1 MPRIRQNIVTGE
13 WSVVA
18 PERAKRP
25 DEFAIRPFASTILHD
40 KKCSFC
46 VGGEVWQTRL
56 KEVENRYIYVI
67 PNKFPAFQP
76 EISLESTGHNFYQ
89 DSASVG
95 QHEVVVMCDPKDTL
109 PHLTPKVAFEL
120 LSVLQERAKV
130 YEQDTTNASITPI
143 YNHGHEAGTSVAH
156 PHAQSF
162 ANAIIPPRLG
172 REFFGAEQYWGK
184 HQKCVFCQMIKFELR
199 DNERIIVKHEGALA
213 FAAFAPRFPFETLI
227 VPTAHT
233 HSFANASGASLMDV
247 AQTLTATL
255 HSLVKKLHDPPLN
268 WYIHTAR
275 HIDHHLQSSYHWH
288 IEITPR
294 LTTYGGYEL
303 ATDMIIETVLPEIAA
318 EFLRS

>member
-25 DEFAIRPFASTILHD
+25 DEFAMRPFTSTVLHD
-40 KKCSFC
+40 KNCSFC
-46 VGGEVWQTRL
+46 VGGEVWQTRI

-67 PNKFPAFQP
+67 PNKFPAFLP
-76 EISLESTGHNFYQ
+76 EISLETTGHNFYA

-95 QHEVVVMCDPKDTL
+95 THEVVVMCNPKHTL
-109 PHLTPKVAFEL
+109 PLITPKITYEL
-120 LSVLQERAKV
+120 LKVLQNRARV
-130 YEQDTTNASITPI
+130 YERDATIQSVTPI

-162 ANAIIPPRLG
+162 ANAIIPPRLAH
-172 REFFGAEQYWGK
+172 EFFGAEQYYNK
-184 HQKCVFCQMIKFELR
+184 HQKCVFCQMIKFELK
-199 DNERIIVKHEGALA
+199 DNERIIVNDDGAIA
-213 FAAFAPRFPFETLI
+213 FVTYAPRFPFETHI
-227 VPTAHT
+227 VPKHHDHSFAHASPASLIDTAHT
-233 HSFANASGASLMDV
+233 
-247 AQTLTATL
+247 LTAVL
-255 HSLVKKLHDPPLN
+255 HQLAKKLHDPPLN
-268 WYIHTAR
+268 WYIHTSR

-303 ATDMIIETVLPEIAA
+303 ASDMIIETVLPEVAA
-318 EFLRS
+318 EFLHS